1 MIIIV
6 QDALKD
12 KNIESGYWSRQ
23 DKYSDYILRRTLE
36 TYPRDVSGITAVE
49 IETLN
54 RCNNDCSFCPVN
66 RHDDTREFHKM
77 SENMFYN
84 IIEQL
89 EDKIAIVFYVSWE
102 NKKIKLLMLNIVST
116 HSL

>member
-49 IETLN
+49 MVL
-54 RCNNDCSFCPVN
+54 
-66 RHDDTREFHKM
+66 
-77 SENMFYN
+77 
-84 IIEQL
+84 
-89 EDKIAIVFYVSWE
+89 
-102 NKKIKLLMLNIVST
+102 LLME
-116 HSL
+116 